1 MTGMKLR
8 LRSGVVGGIALAA
21 LYMAFTVAFAQN
33 SAQSQWQAPGP
44 VVGGFDKIK
53 VLPPGGP
60 VPRTPDGHPDLTGR
74 WHTGSA
80 GRMLQFAYPVDP
92 AIIRQFDPAVTPEE
106 RLVFKPG
113 LPAKYRRPPSQT
125 AAGECDQPGTPSTVL
140 EQINQ
145 HAPMELIQLPG
156 KLWMMFEYP
165 MDIRLVHTDGRAHPK
180 DPDPSFNGDSTAH
193 WEGDTLVIDVIA
205 IDERVRN
212 QGPFLSRVSN
222 PTLPGGAN
230 ALPQGAGGQA
240 GQGGGGAWWHS
251 DQEHVIERITR
262 TSKNYLTYQVTI
274 EDPVVLAKP
283 WKSAPRIW
291 TLAQDPN
298 DDWTEVFCT
307 LNEEPAE
314 IQRLNAAAAA
324 KAKAGGK

>member
-1 MTGMKLR
+1 MTGIKLW

-21 LYMAFTVAFAQN
+21 ACMAFTLAFAQN
-33 SAQSQWQAPGP
+33 SAQSQYQAPGP
-44 VVGGFDKIK
+44 VVGGFDKVH

-60 VPRTPDGHPDLTGR
+60 VPRTSDGHPDLTGR

-80 GRMLQFAYPVDP
+80 GRMLQFAYPIDP
-92 AIIRQFDPAVTPEE
+92 AIIRQFDPDVTPEE
-106 RLVFKPG
+106 RAVFKPG
-113 LPAKYRRPPSQT
+113 LPAKYRRPPSPT
-125 AAGECDQPGTPSTVL
+125 SAGECDQPGTPSTVL

-145 HAPMELIQLPG
+145 HAPMELVQLPG
-156 KLWMMFEYP
+156 KLWMFFEYP
-165 MDIRLVHTDGRAHPK
+165 MDIRLVRTDGSPHPK

-212 QGPFLSRVSN
+212 QGPFLSRTSN
-222 PTLPGGAN
+222 PTLPGGGDTA
-230 ALPQGAGGQA
+230 QGPGAQG

-251 DQEHVIERITR
+251 DQEHVIERVTR

-298 DDWTEVFCT
+298 DEWTEVFCT

-314 IQRLNAAAAA
+314 IQRLNAAT
-324 KAKAGGK
+324 KAKAGDK

>member
-1 MTGMKLR
+1 MKGMTL
-8 LRSGVVGGIALAA
+8 LRSGVAGGIAIASLC
-21 LYMAFTVAFAQN
+21 MAFTLAFAQN
-33 SAQSQWQAPGP
+33 SQYQAPGP

-60 VPRTPDGHPDLTGR
+60 VPRTKDGHPNLTGR

-92 AIIRQFDPAVTPEE
+92 VIIRQFDPAATPEE
-106 RLVFKPG
+106 RPVFKPN
-113 LPAKYRRPPSQT
+113 LAAKYRRPPSPT
-125 AAGECDQPGTPSTVL
+125 SAGECDQPGTPSTVL

-145 HAPMELIQLPG
+145 HAPMQLIQLPD
-156 KLWMMFEYP
+156 KLWMFFEYP
-165 MDIRLVHTDGRAHPK
+165 MDIRMVHMDGRPHPK

-193 WEGDTLVIDVIA
+193 WEKDTLVIDVVG

-212 QGPFLSRVSN
+212 QGPFLSRTSN
-222 PTLPGGAN
+222 PTLPGGGN
-230 ALPQGAGGQA
+230 ETPQAVGRGGQA
-240 GQGGGGAWWHS
+240 AQGGGGAWWHS

-262 TSKNYLTYQVTI
+262 TSKNYLTYEVII

-298 DDWTEVFCT
+298 DEWTEVFCT

-314 IQRLNAAAAA
+314 IQRLNAAGTAN
-324 KAKAGGK
+324 GRGR